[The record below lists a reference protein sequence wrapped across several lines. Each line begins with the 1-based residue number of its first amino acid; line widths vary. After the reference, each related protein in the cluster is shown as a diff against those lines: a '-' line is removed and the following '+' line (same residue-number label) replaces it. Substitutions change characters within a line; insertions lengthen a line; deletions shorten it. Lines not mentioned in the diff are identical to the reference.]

1 MAKITTFNESYN
13 ETARETDYKALNM
26 MKYFFI
32 IFFTLYFVFGIYFSY
47 IENETT
53 CNHNNEHT
61 NFSSCEYCE
70 EATP

>member
-13 ETARETDYKALNM
+13 ETARETDCKALKI

-32 IFFTLYFVFGIYFSY
+32 ILFTLYFVFGIYFSY
-47 IENETT
+47 IKNETT
-53 CNHNNEHT
+53 CNHNNENT

-70 EATP
+70 EAIP